1 MFGRFEW
8 RRRRDARMVVCTTF
22 VPTVQACASGCAW
35 QRMKK
40 KRGERERWREGGGK
54 ANTREKYPCARLLM
68 TMLMTM
74 VEIGEAGK

>member
-40 KRGERERWREGGGK
+40 KREREREVEGGRGGRR
-54 ANTREKYPCARLLM
+54 TREKNTHARDC
-68 TMLMTM
+68 
-74 VEIGEAGK
+74 